1 MLEANRHPKIKIHTM
16 AEVESVSGYIGNFD
30 ARIKKYPRYI
40 LSDKCNGCGLCAQV
54 CPVIVPNLFDENLS
68 ARKVADRSFAQA
80 VPTTYDIEI
89 DSCIHCYE
97 CVAICD
103 QFAIDFSQKEESIDV
118 QFGGIVVA
126 TGWNIYKPGNQGAVG
141 RYGFGV
147 YENVIDQLLLERI
160 LAPNGPTLG
169 HLQRPSDRKTP
180 KRIVMIQCVGSRG
193 EENAHCSQVCCLLA
207 VKNSK
212 LIKSEYPS
220 AEIMVSYI
228 DMRTAGKDYEEYYK
242 RSREA
247 GIIYINGKVGDIK
260 EDPETK
266 DLFLTM
272 EDKNSGEVIEIR
284 ADLVVL
290 SSATMASE
298 GTNQI
303 AKILKMEQSP
313 EGFLKEFHS
322 RLDPVDSRVAG
333 IYLAGSCQGP
343 KSIGSSVNQA
353 KGAASAA
360 AIRINNGKYE
370 IELIRAVVEK
380 QDECS
385 RCYRC
390 VDACPYEAISI
401 DKDGKII
408 VDMVLCKGC
417 GTCNNVCRSQTIQ
430 LRYFRDQQYEA
441 YVDAMFSENIS
452 V

>member
-1 MLEANRHPKIKIHTM
+1 M
-16 AEVESVSGYIGNFD
+16 
-30 ARIKKYPRYI
+30 
-40 LSDKCNGCGLCAQV
+40 
-54 CPVIVPNLFDENLS
+54 
-68 ARKVADRSFAQA
+68 
-80 VPTTYDIEI
+80 
-89 DSCIHCYE
+89 
-97 CVAICD
+97 
-103 QFAIDFSQKEESIDV
+103 
-118 QFGGIVVA
+118 
-126 TGWNIYKPGNQGAVG
+126 
-141 RYGFGV
+141 
-147 YENVIDQLLLERI
+147 
-160 LAPNGPTLG
+160 
-169 HLQRPSDRKTP
+169 
-180 KRIVMIQCVGSRG
+180 
-193 EENAHCSQVCCLLA
+193 
-207 VKNSK
+207 
-212 LIKSEYPS
+212 
-220 AEIMVSYI
+220 
-228 DMRTAGKDYEEYYK
+228 
-242 RSREA
+242 
-247 GIIYINGKVGDIK
+247 GDIK